1 MATGKQKGSVA
12 IQSLLH
18 DDKSTFA
25 ALYQRSTELQIFQE
39 KLKAKLPSP
48 LCDHFILANIDKT
61 TLTLHTDSPAWAA
74 RFRFITPDILS
85 HAQKLCNPYSPKTI
99 RIKVVPPVSSSKQKK
114 RTVNLSSKNAK
125 LILDTANS
133 ITDPVLR
140 DALIRLSQHKS

>member
-74 RFRFITPDILS
+74 RGWDAATMFLAKMGMRREAYGSSQLGFTGI
-85 HAQKLCNPYSPKTI
+85 
-99 RIKVVPPVSSSKQKK
+99 VPSYA
-114 RTVNLSSKNAK
+114 R
-125 LILDTANS
+125 
-133 ITDPVLR
+133 LR
-140 DALIRLSQHKS
+140 LAR